1 VRGLGRSIEPF
12 KHATLVLVAI
22 AYTALALA
30 DGGASQRLT
39 AAATIGVWVV
49 VAVGAGA
56 RAWSLRSVPRTAIV
70 AGGCLAGLG
79 ALTALSMIWAD
90 DAGRAFAAFVRVAG
104 YLGLFSL
111 VALSTPRSGV
121 RAWLAGLAVGATVVC
136 LASLGTRFDPSL
148 FGGGDRA
155 LSTAL
160 PAAQGRLSYPIGYWN
175 GLAALLAT
183 QTVLL
188 LWFGARAVA
197 RHWRAVAVGLL
208 PLPVLALYLTSSRGG
223 FGAALA
229 GGLVLVAVERRRV
242 SLIAGGVLGAAGGAL
257 LIAYARPHDAFLNGL
272 ADSAARHQGLEIGIA
287 TLLCAI
293 AVGAARYL
301 LDERLPRFRLPS
313 VSWRIAAPLLICAAV
328 IAVLLINPEARLN
341 DATGAGREGSPGSG
355 HLLSA
360 SSSHRDQY
368 WKAALGA
375 FASEPVTGVGAG
387 NWGLYWNAHPEVAL
401 PIVNAHSLYL
411 ETLAELGILG
421 LLFVLGFFA
430 TAAMSGWRVRA
441 VAPGGEAAPGLAVLA
456 AGALTAG
463 LEWTWQ
469 IPAAFAPV
477 IIVAGLLTAASAE
490 VRVARS
496 ARAAGESTSRFGL
509 GIAMIGFAWASIWAA
524 GILLVADTKLD
535 SSRAAVAR
543 GDLGAAANDA
553 RDAGSVEPWSPEP
566 RLQLAL
572 VEELGKN
579 LTPARRAA
587 GLAIDRAPGDWRPWA
602 VAARIDAR
610 AGELRKAVVEY
621 AKASSLNPLPMPSEF
636 TNPIRREGRKERRQ
650 PQVPLLPSGG
660 ENRE

>member
-12 KHATLVLVAI
+12 KHGTLVLVAI
-22 AYTALALA
+22 AYTALAIA

-39 AAATIGVWVV
+39 AAATIGVWVL

-79 ALTALSMIWAD
+79 ALTSLSMIWAD

-121 RAWLAGLAVGATVVC
+121 RGWLAGLAVGATVVC
-136 LASLGTRFDPSL
+136 LVSLGTRFDPSL
-148 FGGGDRA
+148 FGGGDRQLNA
-155 LSTAL
+155 AL

-188 LWFGARAVA
+188 LWFGARAMA
-197 RHWRAVAVGLL
+197 RHWRAVAVGLIPL
-208 PLPVLALYLTSSRGG
+208 PLLALYLTSSRGG

-229 GGLVLVAVERRRV
+229 GGLVLVAIERRRV
-242 SLIAGGVLGAAGGAL
+242 SLIAGGVLGAGGGAL
-257 LIAYARPHDAFLNGL
+257 LVAFAHSRDAFLSGL
-272 ADSAARHQGLEIGIA
+272 ADSAARDQGLEVGIA
-287 TLLCAI
+287 TLLCVLV
-293 AVGAARYL
+293 VGAARYL
-301 LDERLPRFRLPS
+301 LDERLARFRMPS
-313 VSWRIAAPLLICAAV
+313 VSWRIAAPLLICAAAL
-328 IAVLLINPEARLN
+328 AVLLINPEARLN
-341 DATGAGREGSPGSG
+341 DASGADRAGPGSG

-360 SSSHRDQY
+360 SSSYRDQY

-375 FASEPVTGVGAG
+375 FGSEPVTGVGAG

-401 PIVNAHSLYL
+401 PVVNAHSLYL

-421 LLFVLGFFA
+421 LLFVLGFFV
-430 TAAMSGWRVRA
+430 TAAVSGWRVRA
-441 VAPGGEAAPGLAVLA
+441 VASGGEAAPGLAVLA

-469 IPAAFAPV
+469 IPAAFVPV

-553 RDAGSVEPWSPEP
+553 RDAGTVEPWSPEP

-572 VEELGKN
+572 VEELGRN
-579 LTPARRAA
+579 LPAARRAA

-610 AGELRKAVVEY
+610 AGEIRKAVVEY

-636 TNPIRREGRKERRQ
+636 TNPIRAAGRKERRQ
-650 PQVPLLPSGG
+650 SRLPLLPSGG